1 MVHHFWYG
9 PILRPFRAPISPF
22 WSILYD
28 SSFWIWS
35 RTKNPDRFSLF
46 SLNFRII
53 VEWWLIT
60 DEHFCEWVTLWLYRV
75 RHSLD
80 LEKRI
85 SLSVGDLEGNI
96 FVVNVV
102 MGLMEIAAVTVL
114 MFNLD
119 RLRKISPKFR
129 PLTQFLP
136 YEVCQQD
143 FFSRNSWKL

>member
-1 MVHHFWYG
+1 MM
-9 PILRPFRAPISPF
+9 S
-22 WSILYD
+22 
-28 SSFWIWS
+28 
-35 RTKNPDRFSLF
+35 
-46 SLNFRII
+46 
-53 VEWWLIT
+53 
-60 DEHFCEWVTLWLYRV
+60 EWVTLWLYRV

-119 RLRKISPKFR
+119 RLRKISP
-129 PLTQFLP
+129 L
-136 YEVCQQD
+136 
-143 FFSRNSWKL
+143 FSRYS